1 MAAIFIS
8 HAVADTKFAKLLTDF
23 LKEAIGVPHD
33 EIFCSSVAGHGVPV
47 TRDFNKHMKEQIQ
60 RPELV
65 LLLMT
70 PSYMESAFC
79 LMELGAAWAQSHKT
93 LPIVVPTVSFSEV
106 TKTLGLVQALDI
118 TKQSAVIDVRKVVQA
133 TKIVLEKRD
142 DHVWENKKAEWVK
155 ASKKVVGNLAPATKV
170 GAADYQVALATI
182 EEQQSEIIGLEKLV
196 DDKDSLIE
204 KLKAAKDKADVKAIL
219 KEAQGANDPEAI
231 FDELMTNVTESLPSV
246 ARVVKMHIIMDHY
259 GKASKIDWDND
270 RQEFEDAIQRNVLN
284 NDDGSSV
291 AWNKKSMPMLQKAL
305 KALDK
310 FLDGEEGEAFI
321 NSRSTDEPTESDDRD
336 FWDRYI

>member
-8 HAVADTKFAKLLTDF
+8 HAVADTKLAKLLTDF

-47 TRDFNKHMKEQIQ
+47 TKDFNNYMKQQIQ
-60 RPELV
+60 QPKLV

-79 LMELGAAWAQSHKT
+79 LMELGAAWAQSHNT
-93 LPIVVPTVSFSEV
+93 LPIVVPPVSFSEV
-106 TKTLGLVQALDI
+106 TKTLGLIQALDI
-118 TKQSAVIDVRKVVQA
+118 TKQSAVIDVRKAVQA
-133 TKIVLEKRD
+133 TNIALENRD

-155 ASKKVVGNLAPATKV
+155 ASKKVVVKLAPATKV
-170 GAADYQVALATI
+170 GAADYQKALDTI
-182 EEQQSEIIGLEKLV
+182 NEQQGEITGLEKLV
-196 DDKDSLIE
+196 DDKESLIE

-231 FDELMTNVTESLPSV
+231 FDELMANVTEALPSV

-270 RQEFEDAIQRNVLN
+270 RQEFEGAIQRNVLN
-284 NDDGSSV
+284 NDDGNSV
-291 AWNKKSMPMLQKAL
+291 AWNRKSMPKLEKAL

-310 FLDGEEGEAFI
+310 FLASEEGEAFAK
-321 NSRSTDEPTESDDRD
+321 SRPADEPTESDDRE
-336 FWDRYI
+336 FWDRHI